1 MNESPQPLP
10 PSTRSGSI
18 DPQTV
23 AILHALKG
31 PPASILLTLL
41 SGAEPLGPQQLQV
54 LTGWGET
61 SLIAGL
67 QKLALL
73 GLAERRS
80 RYNGWVLTGLA
91 RSTVLPRLFPVLF
104 QAAQGVL
111 DGGNIKFSNSLPSDH
126 PQEDLEPAG
135 NTIIYGSPPSG
146 HPQED
151 QDLDGNTIIF
161 GSLPSGDPAE
171 DQGLDGNTIIFGSL
185 PSGDSAGDEAFA
197 GSMNIYG
204 SDPAPGDALPA
215 GRQSSCKSQGS
226 RALKARAFPPRLC
239 PSFKKSRARCK
250 FCSSQFPEESQE
262 EDLNLK
268 TLGLSASSG
277 SDFPRPP
284 QNGPQGCL
292 DPPLSSA
299 GPGGDPRGPPG
310 LRPAGDGDPPAAQIR
325 STGPPRFQASAL
337 HSCARPS
344 WIRFLVDDFRST
356 L

>member
-1 MNESPQPLP
+1 MLHTSNPMNDSRQSLP
-10 PSTRSGSI
+10 FTPMSGSK
-18 DPQTV
+18 DPHTLV
-23 AILHALKG
+23 ILHALKG
-31 PPASILLTLL
+31 PPASILLALL

-104 QAAQGVL
+104 QAGQGAL
-111 DGGNIKFSNSLPSDH
+111 DGGNIKFSNSPPSDH

-135 NTIIYGSPPSG
+135 NTIIFGSPPSG
-146 HPQED
+146 DPAED
-151 QDLDGNTIIF
+151 HEPAGNTIIF

-215 GRQSSCKSQGS
+215 GRQSSCKFRGS
-226 RALKARAFPPRLC
+226 RASRARAFPPRRC
-239 PSFKKSRARCK
+239 PFLKKRWASFKFRG
-250 FCSSQFPEESQE
+250 SQVPGESQE

-268 TLGLSASSG
+268 THDLSASSD
-277 SDFPRPP
+277 SDFARPP
-284 QNGPQGCL
+284 QNGPPDCPG
-292 DPPLSSA
+292 PPLSSA
-299 GPGGDPRGPPG
+299 GAGEILDATGQPFGDRVVGAPARFASRPESFLNNSRNETNIDPGD
-310 LRPAGDGDPPAAQIR
+310 LM
-325 STGPPRFQASAL
+325 
-337 HSCARPS
+337 
-344 WIRFLVDDFRST
+344 
-356 L
+356 